1 MPGCSISSS
10 TAAHGRASPSRRGS
24 VNRSSESCSVDRMS
38 AAPSIDE
45 VIAAVPSW
53 TGRSITAERIQ
64 AGLTNTNWRVE
75 VDGTPYFVRIP
86 GAATELLAVDR
97 GNELFNTRAAAT
109 AGVAPRVVAAIAGLD
124 AFALEWVD

>member
-1 MPGCSISSS
+1 
-10 TAAHGRASPSRRGS
+10 
-24 VNRSSESCSVDRMS
+24 MS

-86 GAATELLAVDR
+86 GAATDLLAVDR
-97 GNELFNTRAAAT
+97 VNELFNTRAAAET
-109 AGVAPRVVAAIAGLD
+109 GVAPRVVAAIAGLD
-124 AFALEWVD
+124 AFALEWVDGSAGSNE